1 MTSICTIQKLQ
12 RQWKNI
18 KIEKKKSCRN
28 DSHTH
33 THKFRIISGMA
44 QVLISDVSIFVPK
57 KSSLQMASEANF
69 TVALQLVYQITNTVQ
84 NLLVPDEKNFST

>member
-1 MTSICTIQKLQ
+1 MIHT
-12 RQWKNI
+12 
-18 KIEKKKSCRN
+18 
-28 DSHTH
+28 HTH

-44 QVLISDVSIFVPK
+44 QVLVSDVFIFVPK
-57 KSSLQMASEANF
+57 KSSLQMASAANF